1 MKYTCATVL
10 LLCLIIASCGEKK
23 EKEEPKKYISAHSII
38 NKDIQNVDTSLFS
51 IMRLTVFDSATID
64 TSYIPRENFREAAAE
79 FLQLPDISDKK
90 NSPDYNETSMFD
102 ETTGNVT
109 ITYIPLKDK
118 KTAIV
123 QQDVTVIPNM
133 TGGESP
139 VKTIY
144 INYVQVS
151 KDSSIE
157 KKMLWQVNRSF
168 QITTLRQLPAQPEK
182 VTTVKVTWNEP
193 QY

>member
-1 MKYTCATVL
+1 MKQTGIPFII
-10 LLCLIIASCGEKK
+10 LCLFIASCGEKK
-23 EKEEPKKYISAHSII
+23 EEPSNKYISAYSII
-38 NKDIQNVDTSLFS
+38 DKDIRNVDTSLFS
-51 IMRLTVFDSATID
+51 IMSLNIIDSTTTD
-64 TSYIPRENFREAAAE
+64 TSYIPREDFRKAAAE

-90 NSPDYNETSMFD
+90 NSSDYTETSMFD

-109 ITYIPLKDK
+109 ITYTPRKDK
-118 KTAIV
+118 KTSIV

-133 TGGESP
+133 AGGDSP

-144 INYVQVS
+144 INYVQIS

-182 VTTVKVTWNEP
+182 VTTLRVVWNEP